1 MEIERRGGGA
11 FGCVTFLS
19 YVAFTIV
26 DCNFLAAT
34 GADDD
39 ESYMDPGYQTLQEMQ
54 DALNSF
60 AASYF
65 E

>member
-1 MEIERRGGGA
+1 M
-11 FGCVTFLS
+11 
-19 YVAFTIV
+19 V
-26 DCNFLAAT
+26 DRSSLAAT

-60 AASYF
+60 VASYL
-65 E
+65 EWAYDKTP